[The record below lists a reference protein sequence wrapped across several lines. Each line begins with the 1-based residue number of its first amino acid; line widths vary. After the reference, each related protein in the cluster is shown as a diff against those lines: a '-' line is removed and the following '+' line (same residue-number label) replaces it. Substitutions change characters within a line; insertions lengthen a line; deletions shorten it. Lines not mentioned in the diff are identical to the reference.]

1 MKIKAGELKIIGEG
15 LEEILTKEIPIKPAY
30 WLARFLNKLQIEFG
44 IFEKA
49 RMHLV
54 DKHVKLDEDNKP
66 LFKKDKEGKD
76 TNRYD
81 IADMNAFQKE
91 FDQLVEEEIEINFKP
106 IKLADLGDI
115 KIKPIILAKLGKV
128 IEE

>member
-1 MKIKAGELKIIGEG
+1 MKIKVGELKIIGEG

-30 WLARFLNKLQIEFG
+30 WLARFLNKLQSEFG
-44 IFEKA
+44 AFEKA
-49 RMHLV
+49 RMHLI
-54 DKHVKLDEDNKP
+54 DKHVKLDENNKP

-81 IADMNAFQKE
+81 IADMDAFQKE
-91 FDQLVEEEIEINFKP
+91 FDQLAEEEIEIDFKP

-115 KIKPIILAKLGKV
+115 KIKPINLSKLGKV
-128 IEE
+128 ICE